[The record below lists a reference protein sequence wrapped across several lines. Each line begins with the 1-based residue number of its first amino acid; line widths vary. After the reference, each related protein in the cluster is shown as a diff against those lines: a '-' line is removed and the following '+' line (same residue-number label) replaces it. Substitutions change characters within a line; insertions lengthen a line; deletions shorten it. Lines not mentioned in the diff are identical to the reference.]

1 MEPDFRQHGGGG
13 VSAPEIAV
21 GWAVDDEGDAVVR
34 LAFIVNDSEVSVADM
49 LPQGA
54 RDMAALLIGMA
65 DKVEA
70 NARTA
75 AAQVAGVTAK

>member
-1 MEPDFRQHGGGG
+1 M
-13 VSAPEIAV
+13 SAPEIAV

-34 LAFIVNDSEVSVADM
+34 LAFYLDGAITSVADM

-54 RDMAALLIGMA
+54 RDMAAALHGMA
-65 DKVEA
+65 DRVEA